1 MSVLAVGK
9 PQFERWRQGTVH
21 RFAVFIGLEMDK
33 GRSVCPRLG
42 SCIPSLAF
50 CVFRPS
56 CAAGWWVDFSARSE
70 RWSQPVSL
78 RAYSPGRGRAHCL
91 RACARAGTAARTGS
105 ACAGGYRIQQCGRL
119 VPRRSH
125 PRRGPTLR
133 RERCLLPRSQLHVR
147 DAPQNAHGTF
157 AQRAACDCR
166 RSARPYHWP
175 ATRKRKCSGAGRGHC
190 RRARANRSRTPFPR
204 RAEARTR
211 RRRAPVFAPCE
222 RSGPRPKCASLLGHR
237 LVGATLFPAA
247 RFPL

>member
-1 MSVLAVGK
+1 VPAAASRVWRFVSFGRAAPQVGGWT
-9 PQFERWRQGTVH
+9 FLR
-21 RFAVFIGLEMDK
+21 
-33 GRSVCPRLG
+33 GRSVGRSRCRCG
-42 SCIPSLAF
+42 RIPQGGA
-50 CVFRPS
+50 
-56 CAAGWWVDFSARSE
+56 W
-70 RWSQPVSL
+70 
-78 RAYSPGRGRAHCL
+78 GRAHCL

-166 RSARPYHWP
+166 RSARPYRWP
-175 ATRKRKCSGAGRGHC
+175 ATRKRKCSGAGRRHC
-190 RRARANRSRTPFPR
+190 RRARANRSRTRFPR

-247 RFPL
+247 SFPL